1 MIVSSLEETKM
12 LRSVKAGWAVAA
24 VLAAAAC
31 ATTSFQGTWKAP
43 DVGPLNLNGVKVAA
57 LVMSGDRGFR
67 LPAETTLAEQITA
80 QGAVG
85 VAAHTLLADEL
96 TREENQDKARAELEK
111 AGVKGVV
118 VMRVVDNQQRI
129 TSTPSTFWMGPP
141 YAAFWGRPGW
151 GRPGYWGWGW
161 GWGHMHAPTVRTDT
175 VVSVETL
182 IFSMPEDRLV
192 WVGTSQT
199 TNPSN
204 VNNFVR
210 ELSGVAARE
219 LRRAGLLQ

>member
-43 DVGPLNLNGVKVAA
+43 DVGPLNLSGVKVAA

-67 LPAETTLAEQITA
+67 LPAEVALAEQITA

-85 VAAHTLLADEL
+85 IPAHTLLADEL

-111 AGVKGVV
+111 GLKSQGSLRSPLPISLLWGGAC
-118 VMRVVDNQQRI
+118 RRR
-129 TSTPSTFWMGPP
+129 TP
-141 YAAFWGRPGW
+141 GRG
-151 GRPGYWGWGW
+151 
-161 GWGHMHAPTVRTDT
+161 
-175 VVSVETL
+175 
-182 IFSMPEDRLV
+182 
-192 WVGTSQT
+192 
-199 TNPSN
+199 
-204 VNNFVR
+204 
-210 ELSGVAARE
+210 
-219 LRRAGLLQ
+219 